1 MEHLDRL
8 LANWKKTRETEKVG
22 AAWGTISK
30 VKLTVSVF
38 LIKIPTTQCS
48 NLLIMTMCEALYK
61 VTSYTLLSYF
71 LKTYY
76 FNFKNE

>member
-8 LANWKKTRETEKVG
+8 LANWKKTRETEKVE
-22 AAWGTISK
+22 AAWGTISQ

-48 NLLIMTMCEALYK
+48 NLLIMTMCEALCK
-61 VTSYTLLSYF
+61 VTSYTLQSAQEQ
-71 LKTYY
+71 TA
-76 FNFKNE
+76 NEQHI